1 MTTRLLLLPA
11 LLACAT
17 LADAQTAPAAP
28 NPNQKFIQALMGL
41 NAVNAA
47 SIVYSG
53 LGTAIVP
60 GSKSRNLQPVT
71 KFTVA
76 INYGMEA
83 LRVEIEEMDKPK
95 QVTQF
100 LTDGKAWDVVDRK
113 VVARPDAVG
122 ERLRLLFMTPHGA
135 MKAAQ
140 DAGGKRTMANETV
153 NGRTLTTMSFPAA
166 GSTFK
171 AYLDD
176 AGMITRIHTLG
187 GDASLDKTVVEFQYA
202 GYKDHDVLKAPA
214 SSTPGGAPSGGIP
227 FPSHIVQKINGEVVL
242 DVMLTEVTLNGGL
255 VLEVPPSVERASGKT

>member
-71 KFTVA
+71 KVTVA

-95 QVTQF
+95 HVEQF
-100 LTDGKAWDVVDRK
+100 LADGKAWDVIDK
-113 VVARPDAVG
+113 TTIARPDAVG
-122 ERLRLLFMTPHGA
+122 SCR
-135 MKAAQ
+135 
-140 DAGGKRTMANETV
+140 V
-153 NGRTLTTMSFPAA
+153 
-166 GSTFK
+166 
-171 AYLDD
+171 
-176 AGMITRIHTLG
+176 
-187 GDASLDKTVVEFQYA
+187 
-202 GYKDHDVLKAPA
+202 
-214 SSTPGGAPSGGIP
+214 
-227 FPSHIVQKINGEVVL
+227 
-242 DVMLTEVTLNGGL
+242 
-255 VLEVPPSVERASGKT
+255 